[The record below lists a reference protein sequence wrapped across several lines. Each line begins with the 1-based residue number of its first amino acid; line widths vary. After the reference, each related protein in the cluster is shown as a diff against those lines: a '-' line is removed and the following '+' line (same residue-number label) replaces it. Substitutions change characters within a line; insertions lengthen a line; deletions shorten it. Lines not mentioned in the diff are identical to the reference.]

1 VELSKLKAN
10 PSTVVEL
17 IHPDPEQNPTGI
29 TVTLSSRDS
38 EAVKAVMAKAMDKR
52 LAQLRKGGHKPL
64 NQSELEQEAIGALVA
79 AVEGWDGLTEDGKPL
94 PCTPENVRALLT
106 DHAWVRR
113 QLDEA
118 MGNEALF
125 FGN

>member
-1 VELSKLKAN
+1 MELSKLKAN
-10 PSTVVEL
+10 PSTVLDL

-29 TVTLSSRDS
+29 TITLASRDS
-38 EAVKAVMAKAMDKR
+38 DAVKAVMDKAMARR
-52 LAQLRKGGHKPL
+52 LAALRKGNQKPV
-64 NQSELEQEAIGALVA
+64 SPSDIDAEAINALVA
-79 AVEGWDGLTEDGKPL
+79 AVEGWAGLTEGGKPL
-94 PCTPENVRALLT
+94 ECTADNVRALIT

>member
-1 VELSKLKAN
+1 MELSKLKAN
-10 PSTVVEL
+10 PSTVLDL

-29 TVTLSSRDS
+29 QITLASRDS
-38 EAVKAVMAKAMDKR
+38 EAVKAVMDKAMQRR
-52 LAQLRKGGHKPL
+52 LAALRKGNLKPV
-64 NQSELEQEAIGALVA
+64 NPSDIEAEAISALVA
-79 AVEGWDGLTEDGKPL
+79 AVEGWNGLTVDGEPL
-94 PCTPENVRALLT
+94 ACTPENVRALLT